1 MSIHPIANIAITDN
15 ISYLMSW
22 KGKRRKMRKRG
33 EEGGGERVKEGGEKG
48 ERRGGGEGESN
59 M

>member
-22 KGKRRKMRKRG
+22 KGKRRKRRKRG
-33 EEGGGERVKEGGEKG
+33 EEGGGERGKEEG
-48 ERRGGGEGESN
+48 ERRGGGGEGESN